1 MMRDDEHNGED
12 LSTLSPYSTPLPR
25 TRSPVRTGLIR
36 RLRVLTLKLLPVEVP
51 VESINDPTSRVIT
64 LQVISAYID
73 AAGDFLDALPYCL
86 LRAHKD
92 FRWDANHNPADYE
105 ENTCRATACEVLAR
119 RVVHQ
124 AGPDRISHMLSTRFR
139 HSEPDGDMSENAS
152 ALELAIDSHC
162 IIFLSSSEAQAV
174 VDDIW
179 RGELIQKRD
188 KDGETKFVPYK
199 HSFSSF
205 WEHLDPS
212 RMGVPRY
219 LNMFRII
226 VWFLFLIAY
235 SQAVREPLDKLNPDH
250 SDFEAWEIIMYIL
263 GLSFSFEGMPAE
275 PRFHSSI
282 YQLLLFVSW
291 RALGFWHVVSFLT
304 DSLLLAAFIL
314 RVWGIAAADPQSVML
329 RTRSFQ
335 CLSFVAP
342 LICIPDFSHRSLLEL
357 IPIFDGFKFV
367 GTMQICVARMLKES
381 GIFFG
386 VRLYFL
392 RFFCSKRYVFY
403 PAACTT
409 RDRFSARTVMHV
421 LVQSLLQS
429 PDYQKFSASPS
440 GQLLYYLWNVATTLI
455 LLNVLISLFSSAYDD
470 VIEDAAAQYLTYF
483 AGKVVGML
491 RAPDDYA
498 YPAPFNLIET
508 FLIAP
513 FEYAYRIT
521 FGFFVSTKAY
531 SKINRYVM
539 LVLFVVPLS
548 MIVVYESELDP
559 AKNKW
564 VKDWLSY
571 PDEDSEDDPQVQ
583 NPEVAVVDAERGLRI
598 SKVPFEALVKEFPDT
613 THSSE
618 AVILR
623 EVRDLKE
630 QIEELKKLL
639 AQKA

>member
-12 LSTLSPYSTPLPR
+12 LSTLSPYSTPP
-25 TRSPVRTGLIR
+25 SPDTLTSLIR

-64 LQVISAYID
+64 LQVISAYIG

-263 GLSFSFEGMPAE
+263 GLSFSFEDL
-275 PRFHSSI
+275 HKI

-342 LICIPDFSHRSLLEL
+342 LIWMKL

-386 VRLYFL
+386 LLALLGIGFLQGLYAL
-392 RFFCSKRYVFY
+392 D
-403 PAACTT
+403 AA
-409 RDRFSARTVMHV
+409 DGQADHPYEVMHV

-513 FEYAYRIT
+513 FE
-521 FGFFVSTKAY
+521 FFVSTKAY